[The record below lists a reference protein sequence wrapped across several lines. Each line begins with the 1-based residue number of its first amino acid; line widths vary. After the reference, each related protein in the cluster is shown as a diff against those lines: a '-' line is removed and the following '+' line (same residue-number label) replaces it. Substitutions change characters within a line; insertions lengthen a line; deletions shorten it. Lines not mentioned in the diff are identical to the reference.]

1 VSFRRQK
8 TPKRDGRT
16 DGDFV
21 EIKPQSA
28 ENKGDFTESPGSQTE
43 GIRFAYNETGD
54 RNDIRETDMK
64 TIFSSYLTS
73 RGFSNPRTH
82 HLFPTSV

>member
-1 VSFRRQK
+1 MSFRRQK
-8 TPKRDGRT
+8 TPKRDAQPG
-16 DGDFV
+16 GDFV

-28 ENKGDFTESPGSQTE
+28 ENKGDFAERPESQTE

-73 RGFSNPRTH
+73 RGFSNLRTH